1 MSRTLSVE
9 VADWCYQALA
19 DLSRKEGKPPEDLGA
34 QWLTAAVK
42 LCSEDPV
49 LKLSGIVDGETP
61 DLSERHD
68 EYLGDQL
75 CNEMPN
81 QET

>member
-19 DLSRKEGKPPEDLGA
+19 DLSRKEGKPPEDLGS
-34 QWLTAAVK
+34 QWLTAAVR
-42 LCSEDPV
+42 LCSEDQV
-49 LKLSGIVDGETP
+49 LKLSGIVDSETP
-61 DLSERHD
+61 ELAERHD
-68 EYLGDQL
+68 DYLGDQL
-75 CNEMPN
+75 SDEMTN